1 MDEKAAGFWP
11 AAGESKNM
19 SADANAESR
28 ESKNRAPGG
37 GAELVCFLR
46 FAPTLSPTLGCSHIQ
61 ETGQFGKFQIVMFSG
76 DADPVNDVLRSG
88 RVTNI
93 SHKRRGMARKE
104 HIDGDLRFGRCG
116 PRGGR

>member
-1 MDEKAAGFWP
+1 
-11 AAGESKNM
+11 M
-19 SADANAESR
+19 SAVSMAEFG

-46 FAPTLSPTLGCSHIQ
+46 FAPTLSPTLGCCRIQ

-76 DADPVNDVLRSG
+76 DADPVNDVLRSNG
-88 RVTNI
+88 VTNI
-93 SHKRRGMARKE
+93 SHKRRSVAHKE

-116 PRGGR
+116 SGS